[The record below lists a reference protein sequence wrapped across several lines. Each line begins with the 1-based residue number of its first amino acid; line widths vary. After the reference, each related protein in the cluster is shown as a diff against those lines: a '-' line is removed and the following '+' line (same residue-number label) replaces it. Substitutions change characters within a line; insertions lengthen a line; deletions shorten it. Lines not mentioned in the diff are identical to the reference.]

1 MNSPQRESTS
11 KNFAGL
17 ARLVFQGGAL
27 MIWTLAAWSLTA
39 SLSITGSFAAGSGM
53 MSNWIFL
60 TLFGTALW
68 FLGKLVERELLEHPV
83 RMPRFAWARRSHS
96 VPPDDSPAAAA

>member
-1 MNSPQRESTS
+1 
-11 KNFAGL
+11 
-17 ARLVFQGGAL
+17 
-27 MIWTLAAWSLTA
+27 
-39 SLSITGSFAAGSGM
+39 M